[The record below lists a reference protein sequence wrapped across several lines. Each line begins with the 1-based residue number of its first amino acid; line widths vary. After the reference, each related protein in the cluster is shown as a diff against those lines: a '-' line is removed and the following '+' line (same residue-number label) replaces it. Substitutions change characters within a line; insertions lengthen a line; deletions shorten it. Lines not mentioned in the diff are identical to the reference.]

1 MKVVPFLI
9 IAITLHFS
17 ALLQTQTGLKTSTT
31 KIPHR
36 QFDTE
41 TTSDSMSIN
50 VAKTEAIAN
59 GIQLNGKSNSVT
71 IIQSSEISDSTES
84 NSISGNKVK
93 INGENNA
100 VTIRQ
105 SGKSCNTTIHQKGNS
120 NQVHIIQ
127 KPK

>member
-9 IAITLHFS
+9 IAIALHVS
-17 ALLQTQTGLKTSTT
+17 ALIQTQTGLKTSAT

-36 QFDTE
+36 QLDTE
-41 TTSDSMSIN
+41 TTSDSTSIN
-50 VAKTEAIAN
+50 ITKTEAIAY

-71 IIQSSEISDSTES
+71 IIQSSKISDSTES

-93 INGENNA
+93 INGEDNA